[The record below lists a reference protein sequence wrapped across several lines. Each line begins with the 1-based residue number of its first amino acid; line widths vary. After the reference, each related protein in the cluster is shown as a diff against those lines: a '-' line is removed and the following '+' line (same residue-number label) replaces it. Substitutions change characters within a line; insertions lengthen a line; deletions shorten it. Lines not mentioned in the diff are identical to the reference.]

1 MSQEIDERIVRM
13 QFDNEQF
20 ERGIR
25 QSTQSMENFDK
36 TLNMRKSMA
45 DPLQDISVN
54 VEKLTNRFSILGE
67 VIHNR
72 VYNMVDGVVGKVERL
87 VKSVSVDQIS
97 AGMEKYSKKTKA
109 VATIQSAL
117 PDEDISVIYKALEKL
132 NKYTDE
138 TSYDFTTMV
147 ENIGKF
153 TSNGI
158 GLEEAEAAMEGIASA
173 VAKAGGGISE
183 ANRVMYNFS
192 QSMGQGHVALMDWMS
207 VENANAATKE
217 FKQTIID
224 TAVELGVLKKSGDK
238 ITTKKGTKVDYK
250 NFRGTLNEQWFTK
263 DVLVATLAK
272 YSDLTTDFG
281 QAAYAAAQRAR
292 TFEDALNAV
301 KDAVSTGWMT
311 SFELMFGNVDEA
323 TELWTNFCNA
333 IIETIA
339 PISEFRN
346 EVLKFW
352 NENSGRKYVIEGLS
366 GIASGFRD
374 VITTIV
380 DAIGAFIPGVE
391 EGGDAF
397 EFFGKKL
404 VHWSVEIKRAGKQIK
419 ETLGIK
425 TTETPLYKGLADEE
439 KGLLYH
445 KTGFL
450 TGQAGDV
457 VKTMANAQ
465 MQAAYAIGFTPETM
479 ADAIAARDS
488 LLDSAGK
495 MLGLTDTD
503 QIFKMVDGLEKLKDL
518 EKDIKQG
525 SKGELVKTL
534 QQQLVEMGYGD
545 LLGEPGVDGIFGPRT
560 EAALK
565 KFQKDFGFEETG
577 IFGAKSWDEMFG
589 THEVEGATE
598 VTTEYSETLQK
609 VQKIA
614 SGFWG
619 IVRLAGKVVGDLFT
633 IITGSSGTIIGNFNA
648 ILGSFSWIAD
658 IVVKITDWI
667 YEKDIFGWIYQRFGW
682 LIRFIAS
689 SKIMQFLTAK
699 SPKYAFLGRI
709 SFAVTII
716 RGLISLINKIPGLG
730 DKIKEKFT
738 ALNLNERFS
747 KMGESVKT
755 SFETVKKSFNNFT
768 PVKFLRFMGDY
779 KEFLEKPTAEAR
791 SNLKTTYGDDFAS
804 FETAYFT
811 IQNYIDSI
819 GDAIS
824 GFIDKI
830 AGGIGKVTDFF
841 TAIATFPKF
850 VASMKEVNE
859 QGLTGWDA
867 IGKLDEEY
875 GEQLP
880 LLMKLYGWYEK
891 IKEVGGTAFNW
902 ISEKATAA
910 GNGLKALVRAPAFIK
925 DADAYLSN
933 PTGEGWDELLDKYQ
947 DQMPILSTIYY
958 KYDEIRKWGR
968 NTWETVKT
976 KYEEYKTAIK
986 DSSVYKWITSTFES
1000 ARNAVTGWL
1009 DEIGVLDTITDIFDR
1024 ISAAVRTA
1032 INWIKK
1038 FLGLGTDEEKAV
1050 DGLTQNMATMEQG
1063 QIVLLDQKTDAWV
1076 NDAEKVKNVQRHLE
1090 MLGYDVGSTGA
1101 DGIYGSNTKAAYNQ
1115 FVEDYQNGM
1124 YGDEDVDLEGDV
1136 TIWQEIGSVLS
1147 TIWETIQTAIEP
1159 YTEKIRNWLASVKEW
1174 FTPDEEGNGPLAKTV
1189 NSILSWLG
1197 LGGVAPEDLNFM
1209 MVVEAIVNKIVN
1221 FANWVIDTI
1230 VPAAGSIVTNG
1241 IWTVFWEFGKAFL
1254 GIVAVC
1260 LLITKGLDVLHDIA
1274 LIKNKG
1280 AEQAETMLA
1289 QFASA
1294 ILKIAISV
1302 GIIAVAIKLLSGL
1315 STDELVRAGITVG
1328 AIGVFILVMA
1338 GAMADISKGMG
1349 TGGGSMQGLA
1359 NAVLSFAI
1367 ALGVVTGLILL
1378 VNIIPGS
1385 WLFSGMVK
1393 LGGIV
1398 LFTMGVMAA
1407 MEALSR
1413 INTGTN
1419 VDKAAKALL
1428 KMAAVFAI
1436 LTGLILLLGLMP
1448 DGIYTQGA
1456 TRIIQLGVFALG
1468 MMAFMEL
1475 ISKINKSGM
1484 GDMTALL
1491 AMAGA
1496 IVLLS
1501 VAVRI
1506 IGGMDTD
1513 DAVRG
1518 VLGVGALMVAMAF
1531 LMKSVSKISSSGASS
1546 IAKIFES
1553 ILPVIL
1559 IVAMFV
1565 GMMYAIKEIGM
1576 GSNDIL
1582 GISAGFAAFCVGI
1595 SVISVA
1601 IEGLSKLTPG
1611 AFFKGLG
1618 FLAGVI
1624 VALAA
1629 FVAAVAIVDTKT
1641 GAISKAFK
1649 QIGKIFGSF
1658 KAGMMEVTTDA
1669 TVEANKKLANVE
1681 AVDEEHLNSLLS
1693 NAGIIDNFMHNLPD
1707 TSLWEGLASA
1717 LGIGKSD
1724 VFANNIADFCAAMED
1739 IQKSLGGEFTP
1750 GPEGADSVIKQR
1762 TDQAVAIATAL
1773 SGLFSMLPPPEG
1785 AYRNAAGQWVQLS
1798 RVQNFAN
1805 DIPVF
1810 VSAMNDLATILTTEG
1825 EYNTS
1830 VFSDDPKNSAEYQ
1843 SLRSKVNSAVAIAN
1857 VLAALFNEIKKVPS
1871 ADKAKVYIPQ
1881 LDAWKSVDAEIET
1894 FGNNLMY
1901 FVIAMNRF
1909 GDAVMGHL
1917 DDDGNNYEGGLDDF
1931 SENSPIRKKLDS
1943 AIAVGK
1949 TMSELFNK
1957 DLKIPDGTILAGVTN
1972 DFLWWGENYSNA
1984 TYADLVIFGNN
1995 LALFVG
2001 AMNKVAEGF
2010 NTITDENG
2018 NVTGNGSTYLD
2029 TNFTQAV
2036 TNAATIATSI
2046 SDIYTKLGEFN
2057 PDDVTME
2064 IAGEDEHDGIK
2075 YSYYS
2080 TRFLQFM
2087 GDMMLFVSTMNDVA
2101 ISANEVSNKSSFI
2114 TRFNSDNIGKLST
2127 AFTNAIKIATKLSDF
2142 EAGSFNDIDSGFLS
2156 EVLGGSTDNKMHAFA
2171 ESMKIFIN
2179 DVGGTIKGFADAD
2192 TGFGDITKDDVA
2204 SVERLSKVTTFMANA
2219 MKSINEAFPEIQ
2231 EVLRDSGSQLA
2242 LNTGVVQ
2249 SANGKYKNAETIIDT
2264 ALTTFSSIILAFSTD
2279 MAGISTKIIAI
2290 TPITDADM
2298 EKVRGNVD
2306 KIVDFVNGVSQD
2318 GEVGAAAMSG
2328 VFPQFATL
2336 MDDIRA
2342 MDDAFK
2348 GLLDTSDVDLAK
2360 AYVEALNGFVTAMNN
2375 YNADNNG
2382 FTEVDFTISLQDP
2395 TSMASDW
2402 LASIEEAIDAGLES
2416 YHPTISAVVDFSTPS
2431 PSGGGVP
2438 VKVPAGRSSGLASD
2452 INNNSSSGVGDVN
2465 TTNNYS
2471 TSNAFNISNSVY
2483 VTGNTLD
2490 VNSDAWY
2497 SKVASKLMTYINR
2510 NNRNYGAAFGS
2521 MP

>member
-25 QSTQSMENFDK
+25 QSTQSMENFDR

-97 AGMEKYSKKTKA
+97 AGMDKYSKKTKA

-138 TSYDFTTMV
+138 TSYDFTSMV

-153 TSNGI
+153 TSNGV

-192 QSMGQGHVALMDWMS
+192 QSMGQGYVALMDWMS

-217 FKQTIID
+217 FKQTIIE
-224 TAVELGVLKKSGDK
+224 TAVEMGMLKKAGDK
-238 ITTKKGTKVDYK
+238 ITTKKGTKIDYK
-250 NFRGTLNEQWFTK
+250 NFRSTLNEQWFTK

-272 YSDLTTDFG
+272 YSDLSTKFG
-281 QAAYAAAQRAR
+281 QKAYEAAQRAR

-323 TELWTNFCNA
+323 TQLWTDFCNA
-333 IIETIA
+333 IIEGIA

-346 EVLKFW
+346 EVLRFW
-352 NENSGRKYVIEGLS
+352 NENSGREYVIEGLS
-366 GIASGFRD
+366 GIASGFYD
-374 VITTIV
+374 VIVTIV

-391 EGGDAF
+391 EGGNAF
-397 EFFGKKL
+397 EFFGQKL
-404 VHWSVEIKRAGKQIK
+404 VSWSEKIKTAGNTIR
-419 ETLGIK
+419 EALGIK
-425 TTETPLYKGLADEE
+425 RTERAVYSGLADEE

-445 KTGFL
+445 FQTSQK
-450 TGQAGDV
+450 Q
-457 VKTMANAQ
+457 
-465 MQAAYAIGFTPETM
+465 
-479 ADAIAARDS
+479 R
-488 LLDSAGK
+488 SAGGA
-495 MLGLTDTD
+495 LLEAIYGDDREVVSLTEK
-503 QIFKMVDGLEKLKDL
+503 IFKMVDGLESLANIEEDL
-518 EKDIKQG
+518 KQG
-525 SKGELVKTL
+525 AKGDIVKTL
-534 QQQLVEMGYGD
+534 QKQLSEMGYGD
-545 LLGEPGVDGIFGPRT
+545 LLGGPGIDGIFGPRT

-565 KFQKDFGFEETG
+565 QFQKDIGVDATG
-577 IFGAKSWDEMFG
+577 IFGINSWDEIFG
-589 THEVEGATE
+589 THEIEGATE

-619 IVRLAGKVVGDLFT
+619 IVRLAAKVVGDLFT
-633 IITGSSGTIIGNFNA
+633 IITGASGTIIGNFNA

-658 IVVKITDWI
+658 IVVKITNWI
-667 YEKDIFGWIYQRFGW
+667 YKKDIFGWIYQRFGW

-689 SKIMQFLTAK
+689 SKIMQFLTTK

-716 RGLISLINKIPGLG
+716 RGLLNLLNKIPGLG
-730 DKIKEKFT
+730 DKIKSKVA

-747 KMGESVKT
+747 KIGESIKT
-755 SFETVKKSFNNFT
+755 SFGTIKQAFNNFA
-768 PVKFLRFMGDY
+768 PVKFIRFMEDY
-779 KEFLEKPTAEAR
+779 KAFLEKPTAEAR
-791 SNLKTTYGDDFAS
+791 TNLKNTYGDDFTS

-811 IQNYIDSI
+811 IQNYVNRI

-850 VASMKEVNE
+850 VASMKEINE

-867 IGKLDEEY
+867 IGKLDAEY
-875 GEQLP
+875 GDQLP
-880 LLMKLYGWYEK
+880 LLTKLYGWYEK
-891 IKEVGGTAFNW
+891 IREVGGVAFTWIADKASAARTAFNTFKMVPEF
-902 ISEKATAA
+902 IRDMDAFRNNPSDRAA
-910 GNGLKALVRAPAFIK
+910 
-925 DADAYLSN
+925 DQMM
-933 PTGEGWDELLDKYQ
+933 DKYRQ
-947 DQMPILSTIYY
+947 HLPLLAQIYD
-958 KYDEIRKWGR
+958 KYTAIRDWGK
-968 NTWETVKT
+968 NTWETVKA
-976 KYEEYKTAIK
+976 KYEEYKTSIK
-986 DSSVYKWITSTFES
+986 DSSVYKWITSTFNS

-1009 DEIGVLDTITDIFDR
+1009 DEIGVLDTITDIFNR

-1032 INWIKK
+1032 INWIKQ

-1050 DGLTQNMATMEQG
+1050 DELTQNMASGEQG
-1063 QIVLLDQKTDAWV
+1063 QFILLDQKTDSWV
-1076 NDAEKVKNVQRHLE
+1076 NNAEKVRNVQRHLQ
-1090 MLGYDVGSTGA
+1090 MLGYDVGSTGV
-1101 DGIYGSNTKAAYNQ
+1101 DGKYGSSTKAAYKQ
-1115 FVEDYQNGM
+1115 FIEDYQNGM
-1124 YGDEDVDLEGDV
+1124 YDDTDIDLEGDV
-1136 TIWQEIGSVLS
+1136 TIWQEIGSVLQ
-1147 TIWETIQTAIEP
+1147 TIWETISTAIAP
-1159 YTEKIRNWLASVKEW
+1159 YVDKIKSWFGKVKEW
-1174 FTPDEEGNGPLAKTV
+1174 LTPDEEGNGPLAKIV
-1189 NSILSWLG
+1189 HSILSWLG

-1209 MVVEAIVNKIVN
+1209 MVVEAVVNKIVG

-1241 IWTVFWEFGKAFL
+1241 IWTIFLEFGKAIL

-1260 LLITKGLDVLHDIA
+1260 LLVTKGLDVLHDIA

-1280 AEQAETMLA
+1280 AEQAETMLE

-1294 ILKIAISV
+1294 ILKIAVSV

-1349 TGGGSMQGLA
+1349 KGSGGMQGLA

-1367 ALGVVTGLILL
+1367 ALGIVTGLILL
-1378 VNIIPGS
+1378 VNVIPGS
-1385 WLFSGMVK
+1385 WIFNGMVK

-1407 MEALSR
+1407 MEGLSR

-1419 VDKAAKALL
+1419 IDKAAKALL

-1436 LTGLILLLGLMP
+1436 LTGLILVLGLMP

-1456 TRIIQLGVFALG
+1456 TRIVQLGVFALG
-1468 MMAFMEL
+1468 MMFFMEL
-1475 ISKINKSGM
+1475 ISTINKNGM
-1484 GDMTALL
+1484 GDMTGLL

-1496 IVLLS
+1496 IVILS
-1501 VAVRI
+1501 LAVRI
-1506 IGGMDTD
+1506 IGGMDTG
-1513 DAVRG
+1513 DAIQG
-1518 VLGVGALMVAMAF
+1518 ILGVGALMIAMVF
-1531 LMKSVSKISSSGASS
+1531 LMKAVSKISSSGASN
-1546 IAKIFES
+1546 IAKVFES

-1582 GISAGFAAFCVGI
+1582 GISAGFAAFCIGI

-1611 AFFKGLG
+1611 AFFKGLA
-1618 FLAGVI
+1618 FLAGVV

-1669 TVEANKKLANVE
+1669 TVEANKKLASVE
-1681 AVDEEHLNSLLS
+1681 AVDEEHLNSLLG
-1693 NAGIIDNFMHNLPD
+1693 NAGIIDNFMRNLPD
-1707 TSLWEGLASA
+1707 TSLWDAWKSK
-1717 LGIGKSD
+1717 LGWSKTD
-1724 VFANNIADFCAAMED
+1724 VFAEDIADFCKAMES
-1739 IQKSLGGEFTP
+1739 IQKALGKDFTP
-1750 GPEGADSVIKQR
+1750 EPEADSVIKQR
-1762 TDQAVAIATAL
+1762 ADQAVAIATSL

-1825 EYNTS
+1825 SYNDTI
-1830 VFSDDPKNSAEYQ
+1830 FSDDPKNSSEYQ
-1843 SLRSKVNSAVAIAN
+1843 ALRSRVNSAVTIAN

-1881 LDAWKSVDAEIET
+1881 LDAWKKIDADLET

-1917 DDDGNNYEGGLDDF
+1917 DDDGNNYEGGLRDF
-1931 SENSPIRKKLDS
+1931 GANSPIRKKLDS
-1943 AIAVGK
+1943 AVAVGK
-1949 TMSELFNK
+1949 MMSELFNE
-1957 DLKIPDGTILAGVTN
+1957 DLKIPDETILSGVKAK
-1972 DFLWWGENYSNA
+1972 FLWWGKDYSEA

-2001 AMNKVAEGF
+2001 GMNKVAEGF
-2010 NTITDENG
+2010 NTITDEAG
-2018 NVTGNGSTYLD
+2018 NVTGNGASYLD
-2029 TNFTQAV
+2029 TNFTDAIKNAV
-2036 TNAATIATSI
+2036 TVATSI
-2046 SDIYTKLGEFN
+2046 SELYTKLGEFN
-2057 PDDVTME
+2057 PDDVTVE
-2064 IAGEDEHDGIK
+2064 FAGEDEHDGIK

-2080 TRFLQFM
+2080 TRFLQFL
-2087 GDMMLFVSTMNDVA
+2087 GDITAFISTMNDVA
-2101 ISANEVSNKSSFI
+2101 VTANEVTDKSSFI
-2114 TRFNSDNIGKLST
+2114 TRFNADNIGKLST
-2127 AFTNAIKIATKLSDF
+2127 AFTNAIKIATKVSDF
-2142 EAGSFNDIDSGFLS
+2142 EAGSFKDIDTGFLS
-2156 EVLGGSTDNKMHAFA
+2156 EVLHGSNDNKMSVFA
-2171 ESMKIFIN
+2171 KSMKIFIN
-2179 DVGGTIKGFADAD
+2179 DVGGTIKEFADSD
-2192 TGFGDITKDDVA
+2192 TGFGDITKADVTA
-2204 SVERLSKVTTFMANA
+2204 VERLSKVTTFMADA

-2231 EVLRDSGSQLA
+2231 EVLSNSGTQIM
-2242 LNTGVVQ
+2242 LNSGIVQ
-2249 SANGKYKNAETIIDT
+2249 SQSDKYKNAETIIDT

-2279 MAGISTKIIAI
+2279 MAGISTKIVAI
-2290 TPITDADM
+2290 TPIGDADM
-2298 EKVRGNVD
+2298 QKVKDNVQ
-2306 KIVDFVNGVSQD
+2306 KIVDFVNWTDED
-2318 GEVGAAAMSG
+2318 GQVAAAATSG
-2328 VFPQFATL
+2328 VFMQFAYL
-2336 MDDIRA
+2336 MDDIKA

-2416 YHPTISAVVDFSTPS
+2416 YHPTISAVVDFSNPS